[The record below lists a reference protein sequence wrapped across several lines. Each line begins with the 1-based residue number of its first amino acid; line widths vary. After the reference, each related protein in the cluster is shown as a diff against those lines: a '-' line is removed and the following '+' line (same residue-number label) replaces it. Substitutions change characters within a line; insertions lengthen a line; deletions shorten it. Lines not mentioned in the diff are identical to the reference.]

1 MRIPMDFTPVRRAR
15 RQWESHRLFLLG
27 LLALFATGLP
37 AYGET
42 DFPDRP
48 IRLIVPFG
56 PGGSTDV
63 VGRALAEQ
71 VGKQLDRT
79 VVVENKP
86 GAAGSIGLRAIA
98 QSTPDGL
105 TFALG
110 STGTLAINPIVDTHL
125 PYNPKTDLEP
135 VALFAFVSNV
145 FVISPD
151 QKSKTLAEFIAASK
165 AHPGTFNYGSP
176 GIGHTSHLLGELLK
190 LDTGA
195 DMTLIPYKSDN
206 EVSQDLQ
213 SGRIQAAFMTLI
225 AATPLIQS
233 GAARPLGL
241 VAPQRSPKFPE
252 VPTFAE
258 QGYKSLQNS
267 AWFGVVAPRGTPA
280 PLVAK
285 FAKAIEKAVAT
296 PEMKQILVRIGLDPT
311 YQGQDEFKQYIAA
324 ETEKW
329 AKVVEASGIPK
340 R

>member
-1 MRIPMDFTPVRRAR
+1 MGIPTDFTPMRRCR
-15 RQWESHRLFLLG
+15 RQWESRRLFLLG
-27 LLALFATGLP
+27 LLALVATGLP
-37 AYGET
+37 AYAES
-42 DFPDRP
+42 DFPNRP

-56 PGGSTDV
+56 PGGSSDV

-79 VVVENKP
+79 VIIENKP
-86 GAAGSIGLRAIA
+86 GAAGAIGLRAIA
-98 QSTPDGL
+98 QSAPDGL
-105 TFALG
+105 TFGLG
-110 STGTLAINPIVDTHL
+110 STGTLAINPTIDTHL

-145 FVISPD
+145 FVISAD

-176 GIGHTSHLLGELLK
+176 GIGHTSHLLGEQLK
-190 LDTGA
+190 LDSGA

-206 EVSQDLQ
+206 EVSQDIQ
-213 SGRIQAAFMTLI
+213 TGRIQATFMTLI

-233 GAARPLGL
+233 EAARPLGL
-241 VAPQRSPKFPE
+241 VAPQRSPKFPD

-258 QGYKSLQNS
+258 LGYKSLEYS
-267 AWFGVVAPRGTPA
+267 AWFGVVAPHGTPE

-285 FAKAIEKAVAT
+285 FAKAIEKAIAT
-296 PEMKQILVRIGLDPT
+296 PEMKQVMARIGLDPT
-311 YQGQDEFKQYIAA
+311 YKGQDEFKQYIAA

-329 AKVVEASGIPK
+329 ARVVEASGIPK

>member
-1 MRIPMDFTPVRRAR
+1 MRILTDFTAIRR
-15 RQWESHRLFLLG
+15 LLG
-27 LLALFATGLP
+27 GRPLLVLGFLALVAIGLP
-37 AYGET
+37 AQAES

-56 PGGSTDV
+56 PGGSSDV
-63 VGRALAEQ
+63 AGRALAEQ
-71 VGKQLDRT
+71 VSKQLNRT

-98 QSTPDGL
+98 QSAPDGL
-105 TFALG
+105 TFGIG
-110 STGTLAINPIVDTHL
+110 STATLAINPIVDTQL

-145 FVISPD
+145 FVISAQ
-151 QKSKTLAEFIAASK
+151 QKSKTLTEFIAASK

-213 SGRIQAAFMTLI
+213 AGRIQAAFMTLI

-241 VAPQRSPKFPE
+241 VAPQRSPTFPD

-258 QGYKSLQNS
+258 LGYKSLQYS

-285 FAKAIEKAVAT
+285 FANAIKKALEV
-296 PEMKQILVRIGLDPT
+296 PEMKQLLARIGLDPS
-311 YQGQDEFKQYIAA
+311 YRGQDDFRQYIAA

-329 AKVVEASGIPK
+329 ARVVEASGIPK